1 MNCKDKIFMYTKN
14 STDKELIE
22 GVINKSSVAYTI
34 LIGRYKP
41 KVSSIFNKSFKPIEK
56 SLSHPVEQ
64 LFEVF
69 ESDVWS
75 DLLVKPVEDLTFDE
89 NDSIGGLIDTITK
102 ERTHSMYTRTKNHR
116 SKDSTEMRKKKL
128 LEPEEKKKKALEKK
142 KTLEN
147 ERDQKEKNGFNTEV
161 VALNVE
167 IEGINT
173 EITDLNAEIESLKK
187 FDFGF
192 FEFEESETDGV
203 NASDPERSFI
213 ANDLKLKFLSRLSL
227 EQQILVE
234 LRAKGETQKEI
245 VKQTGLT
252 LDQVRER
259 LKKIDMI
266 ATEIRGE

>member
-1 MNCKDKIFMYTKN
+1 MYTKN

-22 GVINKSSVAYTI
+22 GAIKKSSVAYTI
-34 LIGRYKP
+34 LTSRYKP
-41 KVSSIFNKSFKPIEK
+41 KVSFIFNKSFKPIEK
-56 SLSHPVEQ
+56 SLSYSVEQ
-64 LFEVF
+64 LFEDF
-69 ESDVWS
+69 ESNVWI
-75 DLLVKPVEDLTFDE
+75 DLLVKPLESLNFDE
-89 NDSIGGLIDTITK
+89 NDSIGGLIDTIAK
-102 ERTHSMYTRTKNHR
+102 ERAHSMYTRTENHR
-116 SKDSTEMRKKKL
+116 SKDSTEMRKQKL

-161 VALNVE
+161 IALNVE

-173 EITDLNAEIESLKK
+173 EIKDLNFEIESLKK

-192 FEFEESETDGV
+192 FEFEESEIDGV

-213 ANDLKLKFLSRLSL
+213 ANDLKLKFFNRLSP

-245 VKQTGLT
+245 VKKTGLT

-266 ATEIRGE
+266 ANEIKNS